1 MLRKF
6 LLITLLITLLA
17 ACAPQATPPALP
29 TATEM
34 PATQVLATEA
44 PATEVAAT
52 QAPTEPEVETTL
64 TLTDGLGREVALNGV
79 PQRIISL
86 APSNTEILYAIGAGD
101 QVVGRDQLSDF
112 PEEAKNATDIG
123 STFDA
128 LNTELIVSLKPDL
141 VLAAEINNPEQVKQL
156 EDLELTVYYLKNP
169 TTLEEMYGNLELVAQ
184 MTGHSQE
191 VATLIEALK
200 SRVAAVDE
208 KIASVNSH
216 PSVFYELDGSDP
228 AKPYTAGKGT
238 FITQLIERAGG
249 KNIAADLDEYPQ
261 LSLEQVVAADPDFII
276 LGDARY
282 GVSPESIAERPG
294 WENLSAVKNAQV
306 VPFNDDLVSRPGP
319 RLVDAL
325 EELAKLLHPDLFE

>member
-17 ACAPQATPPALP
+17 ACAPQATPTTLP

-34 PATQVLATEA
+34 PATEAPATEA

-52 QAPTEPEVETTL
+52 QVPTEPAVETTL
-64 TLTDGLGREVALNGV
+64 TVTDGLGREVSLNGV

-86 APSNTEILYAIGAGD
+86 APSNTEILFGIGAGD

-112 PEEAKNATDIG
+112 PDEAKNATDIG

-141 VLAAEINNPEQVKQL
+141 VLAAEINKPEQVKQL
-156 EDLELTVYYLKNP
+156 EDLGLIVYYLKNP

-191 VATLIEALK
+191 VATLIESLK
-200 SRVAAVDE
+200 ERVVAVDE
-208 KIASVNSH
+208 KIATASSH

-228 AKPYTAGKGT
+228 AKPFTAGKGT

-249 KNIAADLDEYPQ
+249 ENIAADLDGYPQ

-294 WENLSAVKNAQV
+294 WENLKAVKNKQV

-325 EELAKLLHPDLFE
+325 EELAKLLHPELFE